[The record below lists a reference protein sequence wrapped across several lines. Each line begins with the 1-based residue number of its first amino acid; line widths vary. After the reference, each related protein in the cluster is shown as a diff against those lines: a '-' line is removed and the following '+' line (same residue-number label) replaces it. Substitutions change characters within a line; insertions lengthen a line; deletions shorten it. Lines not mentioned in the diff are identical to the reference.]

1 MKKSWSFTDMNGR
14 QHNIEYKS
22 GFGNKLIVDG
32 NTYKLKSQNWF
43 IQVLDYSIEIAGT
56 DIRLV
61 VIGNKADVAINGVYV
76 GSGEPYVPI
85 QANTPAYVWVL
96 VGISTIGI
104 YFLFGLLSALIG
116 ILMSTFYVKLA
127 LNKKTAAVIGCFVGC
142 TVLQVVV
149 WFVVV
154 VLLSSIAYY

>member
-14 QHNIEYKS
+14 QHSIEYKS
-22 GFGNKLIVDG
+22 GFGNKLIIDG
-32 NTYKLKSQNWF
+32 NTYKVKSQNWF
-43 IQVLDYSIEIAGT
+43 INVLDYSIEIAGT

-76 GSGEPYVPI
+76 GTGEPYIPI

-96 VGISTIGI
+96 VGISTIGC

-116 ILMSTFYVKLA
+116 IFMSTLYVKLA
-127 LNKKTAAVIGCFVGC
+127 LNKRTGAVIASFVGC
-142 TVLQVVV
+142 TVLQIVV

-154 VLLSSIAYY
+154 VLLSAATYY

>member
-1 MKKSWSFTDMNGR
+1 MKKSWSFTDINGM
-14 QHNIEYKS
+14 QHSIEYKS
-22 GFGNKLIVDG
+22 GFSNKLIIDG
-32 NTYKLKSQNWF
+32 KKYKVKSQNWF
-43 IQVLDYSIEIAGT
+43 INVLDYSIEIAGT

-96 VGISTIGI
+96 VGISTIGA
-104 YFLFGLLSALIG
+104 YFLFGLFSALIG
-116 ILMSTFYVKLA
+116 IFMSTFYVKLA
-127 LNKKTAAVIGCFVGC
+127 LNKKTGAVIGCFVGC
-142 TVLQVVV
+142 TVLQIVV

-154 VLLSSIAYY
+154 VLLSAVSYY

>member
-22 GFGNKLIVDG
+22 GFSNKLIIDG
-32 NTYKLKSQNWF
+32 NTYKVKSQNWF
-43 IQVLDYSIEIAGT
+43 INVLDYSIEIAGT

-61 VIGNKADVAINGVYV
+61 VIGNKADVAINGVYI
-76 GSGEPYVPI
+76 GSGEPYIPI

-96 VGISTIGI
+96 VGISTIGV
-104 YFLFGLLSALIG
+104 YFLFGLFSALIG
-116 ILMSTFYVKLA
+116 IIMSTFYVKLA
-127 LNKKTAAVIGCFVGC
+127 LNKKTGAVIGCFVGC
-142 TVLQVVV
+142 TVIQIVV

-154 VLLSSIAYY
+154 VLLSAVTYY

>member
-61 VIGNKADVAINGVYV
+61 VIGNKADVSINGV
-76 GSGEPYVPI
+76 
-85 QANTPAYVWVL
+85 
-96 VGISTIGI
+96 
-104 YFLFGLLSALIG
+104 
-116 ILMSTFYVKLA
+116 
-127 LNKKTAAVIGCFVGC
+127 
-142 TVLQVVV
+142 
-149 WFVVV
+149 
-154 VLLSSIAYY
+154 